1 MGDDVNEPRQSGS
14 RKTSGV
20 GPLSADVRGVLAL
33 SQTYPA
39 VPESVAAV
47 RATVGE
53 FASQVGAPRS
63 TIDGIKLA
71 ISEAAT
77 NVVVH
82 AYREDG
88 EVGMIHVEATREAGE
103 LCVSVAD
110 SGPGLRMRR
119 DSPGLGLGLAIINQL
134 ADTVE
139 LLQGGGGGLRI
150 LMRFA
155 LPAAAAA

>member
-1 MGDDVNEPRQSGS
+1 M
-14 RKTSGV
+14 
-20 GPLSADVRGVLAL
+20 AL

-47 RATVGE
+47 RATIGE
-53 FASQVGAPRS
+53 FATQIGAPRS
-63 TIDGIKLA
+63 TIDGVKLA

-82 AYREDG
+82 AYHEAG
-88 EVGMIHVEATREAGE
+88 ERGEIHVEATREAGE

-110 SGPGLRMRR
+110 TGPGLRMRR

-134 ADTVE
+134 ADRVE
-139 LLQGGGGGLRI
+139 LLQGGSGGLRI
-150 LMRFA
+150 LMHFA
-155 LPAAAAA
+155 LPATAA